1 LGGYNLD
8 GFAWASKISAVITLI
23 ICGLTML
30 FSYVVMLKIFR
41 VREAD
46 ALFAPI
52 AGKVKALARRG
63 ASNES

>member
-1 LGGYNLD
+1 
-8 GFAWASKISAVITLI
+8 
-23 ICGLTML
+23 ML